1 VLGVHVVEQGSGD
14 RWAALEPIR
23 QAVRKIRGAAAR
35 NIGEGIAIRH
45 GWGPQYIANDF
56 RQ

>member
-1 VLGVHVVEQGSGD
+1 MSH

-56 RQ
+56 RH